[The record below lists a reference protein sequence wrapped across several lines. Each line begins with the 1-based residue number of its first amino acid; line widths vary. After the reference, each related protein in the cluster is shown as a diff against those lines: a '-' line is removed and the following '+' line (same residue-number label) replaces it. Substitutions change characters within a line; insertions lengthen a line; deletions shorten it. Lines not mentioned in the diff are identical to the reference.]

1 MAVKQPLGEEGGL
14 KKQPQ
19 FALVPNDE
27 FPSQRKSGNSEE
39 DWRTKMQS
47 DSQCSGLR
55 GVSIIDID
63 LVKFGKVCYRN
74 KLKRLCVLHCKRN
87 RSYLFQT
94 VVSNHCGCTPRGVR
108 GVKRPE
114 NL

>member
-27 FPSQRKSGNSEE
+27 FQSQRKSGNSEE

-55 GVSIIDID
+55 GVSIIDIN
-63 LVKFGKVCYRN
+63 LTKFGKVCY
-74 KLKRLCVLHCKRN
+74 LDVFERLCVLGFP
-87 RSYLFQT
+87 L
-94 VVSNHCGCTPRGVR
+94 GG
-108 GVKRPE
+108 
-114 NL
+114 

>member
-27 FPSQRKSGNSEE
+27 FQSQRRSGNSEE

-63 LVKFGKVCYRN
+63 SAKFGKVCYLN
-74 KLKRLCVLHCKRN
+74 KFERLCVLGFGASLLALK
-87 RSYLFQT
+87 F
-94 VVSNHCGCTPRGVR
+94 
-108 GVKRPE
+108 
-114 NL
+114 